1 MSLKTATKLE
11 EAGVYELEVTVD
23 AATFE
28 DAVNKAYLKQRKNI
42 TVHGFRKGKAPRAFI
57 ERVYGPEVFYED
69 AIEAV
74 YPQAVKEAVE
84 ESSLKTVYEP
94 YEPKWRRWVRTAL

>member
-28 DAVNKAYLKQRKNI
+28 DAVNKAYLLS
-42 TVHGFRKGKAPRAFI
+42 AFMAL
-57 ERVYGPEVFYED
+57 RCFMRMR
-69 AIEAV
+69 
-74 YPQAVKEAVE
+74 
-84 ESSLKTVYEP
+84 S
-94 YEPKWRRWVRTAL
+94 RRFIRRRSKRLWKSPA

>member
-42 TVHGFRKGKAPRAFI
+42 TVHGFRKGKLPVHLLSAFMAL
-57 ERVYGPEVFYED
+57 RCFMRMR
-69 AIEAV
+69 
-74 YPQAVKEAVE
+74 
-84 ESSLKTVYEP
+84 S
-94 YEPKWRRWVRTAL
+94 RRFIRRRSKRLWKSPA

>member
-42 TVHGFRKGKAPRAFI
+42 TVHGSQG
-57 ERVYGPEVFYED
+57 
-69 AIEAV
+69 
-74 YPQAVKEAVE
+74 
-84 ESSLKTVYEP
+84 ESSPCIY
-94 YEPKWRRWVRTAL
+94 

>member
-28 DAVNKAYLKQRKNI
+28 DAVNKAYLKRPA
-42 TVHGFRKGKAPRAFI
+42 RLSSAFMALRCFMRMRSRRFI
-57 ERVYGPEVFYED
+57 RRRS
-69 AIEAV
+69 
-74 YPQAVKEAVE
+74 KRLWK
-84 ESSLKTVYEP
+84 SL
-94 YEPKWRRWVRTAL
+94 A